1 MSGVCCCCC
10 CNDCSPGVPVF
21 FFWRDIGEVNW
32 GLSEILWE
40 RVRCE
45 NLVDC
50 FSFTLGKPA
59 IQSSTSFLAFLP
71 APELELKWSHNRTPQ
86 LSWKYPTVSFKQS
99 HYLTNAS
106 HDLFF
111 FLCPSF
117 KGTCVS
123 CVNSETFKK
132 AQVC

>member
-1 MSGVCCCCC
+1 MIVLLAFLF
-10 CNDCSPGVPVF
+10 F

-111 FLCPSF
+111 FFCVLPLKEHASAASIQKPS
-117 KGTCVS
+117 
-123 CVNSETFKK
+123 KK
-132 AQVC
+132 PRFADSLAPTGG